1 MENEFEYLSD
11 REGHGGHIAEKFLKK
26 YCSYPELSWL
36 PYRDLPVITRQQLAI
51 SVIIS
56 KRGFLTFKCL

>member
-1 MENEFEYLSD
+1 MEDEFEYVSD
-11 REGHGGHIAEKFLKK
+11 RGGQGGRLAEKFLKK
-26 YCSYPELSWL
+26 YCYYPELSRL
-36 PYRDLPVITRQQLAI
+36 PYRNLPVFTRQQLAI

>member
-11 REGHGGHIAEKFLKK
+11 RGGHGGHLAEKFLKK
-26 YCSYPELSWL
+26 YCSYPELSQL
-36 PYRDLPVITRQQLAI
+36 PCCNLAVV

-56 KRGFLTFKCL
+56 KRGFLTFKFL